1 MYFNPSEIGKCIET
15 KGKNKK
21 NPPCQ
26 VLSFLQEK
34 LKLDIPDIDDF

>member
-15 KGKNKK
+15 KGKKK